1 MSFDCSYPISSSFLF
16 FLSIPTVGMAD
27 RIIQMR
33 HALRNELE
41 KMGSKL
47 PWNHITDQIGMFA
60 FTGLTEAQ
68 GMSLLSFLTID
79 QI

>member
-1 MSFDCSYPISSSFLF
+1 MLRRFFSFYLY
-16 FLSIPTVGMAD
+16 LGMAD

-68 GMSLLSFLTID
+68 GM
-79 QI
+79 

>member
-1 MSFDCSYPISSSFLF
+1 
-16 FLSIPTVGMAD
+16 MAD

-33 HALRNELE
+33 HVLRNELV
-41 KMGSKL
+41 KIGSKL

-68 GMSLLSFLTID
+68 GMLLPTYLSTYLFSSFTSSLTHSN
-79 QI
+79 

>member
-1 MSFDCSYPISSSFLF
+1 
-16 FLSIPTVGMAD
+16 MAD

-41 KMGSKL
+41 RIGSKL

-68 GMSLLSFLTID
+68 GMSLHMIFLHIPSDTPSHAFFPYLSLKHHP
-79 QI
+79 QC